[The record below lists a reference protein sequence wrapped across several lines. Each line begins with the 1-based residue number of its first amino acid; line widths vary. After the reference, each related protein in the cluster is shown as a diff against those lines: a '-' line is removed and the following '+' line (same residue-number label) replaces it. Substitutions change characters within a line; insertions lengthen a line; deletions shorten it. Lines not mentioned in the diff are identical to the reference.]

1 MKHSESSLGNV
12 CSQIWWCKFIVKL
25 HRDSNN
31 SITLHF
37 LLLTLSDNRAIPS
50 SIVGTKPD
58 SACNCRRRTHTLI
71 EHQTGQFPYFHT
83 NFSYRGCRSR
93 CKLPISFIFTVQMYI
108 YTSSWPALLLLFC
121 VTLDM
126 PNKTKRGLFLPH
138 SKWILSHM
146 LVYCLRH
153 L

>member
-71 EHQTGQFPYFHT
+71 EHQTG
-83 NFSYRGCRSR
+83 NSR
-93 CKLPISFIFTVQMYI
+93 IFTQISVTAAAAVAASFIFTVQMYI

-126 PNKTKRGLFLPH
+126 SNKTKRGLFLPH

>member
-37 LLLTLSDNRAIPS
+37 FLLTLSDNRAIPS

-71 EHQTGQFPYFHT
+71 EHQTG
-83 NFSYRGCRSR
+83 NSR
-93 CKLPISFIFTVQMYI
+93 IFTQISVTAAAAVAANCQYLL
-108 YTSSWPALLLLFC
+108 SSQYKCIFIHQVDQRCCSYFALHLTC
-121 VTLDM
+121 
-126 PNKTKRGLFLPH
+126 PTKQKGAFFYPTASEFYLT
-138 SKWILSHM
+138 
-146 LVYCLRH
+146 C
-153 L
+153 